1 MRVKLVPRSQV
12 EELSEMLAVQG
23 RRLREL
29 ESKLQ
34 KEKQEKANLEIDFQH
49 LLDQLRIIPNRTMM
63 TEEQAVVCS

>member
-34 KEKQEKANLEIDFQH
+34 KEKQ
-49 LLDQLRIIPNRTMM
+49 
-63 TEEQAVVCS
+63 